1 MVEMILPFYQ
11 GFYMRLHEHVGCYRG
26 VSTNRMVTYKTE
38 FSETM
43 ASLLSCLLGTPLIR
57 HFLKLFFIN
66 YLGIS
71 QLRRVLSG
79 WISSPPVPCAIP
91 QYLGLAR
98 GWANSPVHRDLH
110 GAPGC
115 SLDHMGMHWPL

>member
-1 MVEMILPFYQ
+1 MVEIMLPFYQ
-11 GFYMRLHEHVGCYRG
+11 GFYMRLHEHGGCYHG

-43 ASLLSCLLGTPLIR
+43 ASLLSCLLGTPLIH

-71 QLRRVLSG
+71 QLRRAMSG
-79 WISSPPVPCAIP
+79 WISSPPVPCAVP
-91 QYLGLAR
+91 QYFGLAR
-98 GWANSPVHRDLH
+98 GWENSPVHRDLQ
-110 GAPGC
+110 GAPG
-115 SLDHMGMHWPL
+115 

>member
-1 MVEMILPFYQ
+1 MVEMMLLFYQ
-11 GFYMRLHEHVGCYRG
+11 GFYMRLHEHEECYHG

-38 FSETM
+38 FTETM
-43 ASLLSCLLGTPLIR
+43 ASLLSCLFGTPLIH

-71 QLRRVLSG
+71 QLRRAMSG

-91 QYLGLAR
+91 QYFGLAR
-98 GWANSPVHRDLH
+98 GWENSPVHRDLQ
-110 GAPGC
+110 GAPG
-115 SLDHMGMHWPL
+115 